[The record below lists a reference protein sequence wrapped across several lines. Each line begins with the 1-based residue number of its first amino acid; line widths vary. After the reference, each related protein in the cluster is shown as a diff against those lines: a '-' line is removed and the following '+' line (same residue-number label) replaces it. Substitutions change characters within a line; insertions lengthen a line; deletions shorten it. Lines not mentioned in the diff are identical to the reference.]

1 MNTSNN
7 TMQGSLKAKFDA
19 LRDWFIRY
27 SKIVLPV
34 ILVICVGLTIVI
46 AIKANNRKVELE
58 EAAVSSES
66 VDGADEALEEI
77 PLVPLEKD
85 TVPGMNEFFETYYKA
100 VMDGDTETMSNM
112 LYYLDATE
120 KLRAA
125 ETSKYT
131 ESVSIE
137 VYTKAGPSEGTYI
150 ALVYTELTFYDYD
163 KPLPGMSSYYVCTKE
178 DGSFY
183 ISEDYEPSENERRYM
198 REVLL
203 QDDVIDLNN
212 KAASL

>member
-7 TMQGSLKAKFDA
+7 TMQGFLKAKFDA

-58 EAAVSSES
+58 EAAVSAES

-85 TVPGMNEFFETYYKA
+85 AFP
-100 VMDGDTETMSNM
+100 
-112 LYYLDATE
+112 
-120 KLRAA
+120 
-125 ETSKYT
+125 
-131 ESVSIE
+131 
-137 VYTKAGPSEGTYI
+137 
-150 ALVYTELTFYDYD
+150 
-163 KPLPGMSSYYVCTKE
+163 
-178 DGSFY
+178 
-183 ISEDYEPSENERRYM
+183 
-198 REVLL
+198 
-203 QDDVIDLNN
+203 
-212 KAASL
+212 